1 MQKRNKTQSR
11 CWMTE
16 EEAHRKNVADF
27 NEQLYSAYQ
36 RIKELQEEN
45 SKLKLNLNLARKR

>member
-11 CWMTE
+11 CSMPE
-16 EEAHRKNVADF
+16 EEAHKKNVADL